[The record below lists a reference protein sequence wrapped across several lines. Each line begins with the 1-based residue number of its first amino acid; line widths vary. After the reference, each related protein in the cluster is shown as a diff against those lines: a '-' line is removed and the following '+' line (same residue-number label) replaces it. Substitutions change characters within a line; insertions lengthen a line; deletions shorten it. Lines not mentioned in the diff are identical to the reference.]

1 MRGPRVSSTG
11 QQLATCTAWG
21 ALDFLVLDMPPGTGD
36 IQMTLCQQLQIA
48 GAVIVSTP
56 QRLTYVDV
64 VKGVEMFASLQVP
77 TLALVENLAHF
88 DGDDGKRYYP
98 FGEPAASYA
107 GELRERYGIETSF
120 TLPID
125 PAVSRCSDGGPV
137 PWPPLISCSTHCR

>member
-1 MRGPRVSSTG
+1 MSSTV

-64 VKGVEMFASLQVP
+64 VKGVHATIRKADFA
-77 TLALVENLAHF
+77 
-88 DGDDGKRYYP
+88 
-98 FGEPAASYA
+98 
-107 GELRERYGIETSF
+107 
-120 TLPID
+120 
-125 PAVSRCSDGGPV
+125 
-137 PWPPLISCSTHCR
+137 